1 MSLSEK
7 HFSIDALTCMTDL
20 HLHLDGAISPQSARV
35 LAQMQGIKLPED
47 DDKLLSQLSL
57 GGNCDSLDEF
67 LCAFSLPCSLLRS
80 EDAIRCAVETLL
92 RELKSQGVM
101 YAEIRFAPQILT
113 TQTMTQEQAVCAA
126 IDGMRGGAIP
136 ANLILCCMRGDGN
149 SAQNMETAELAAE
162 YFGRGVAAL
171 DLAGSEAAFPIEGF
185 RDIFSFAREKGVPFT
200 IHAGEAA
207 GAQNVWA
214 ALSLGASRIGHG
226 IRAIEDKTL
235 LAELAKRH
243 IPLEMCPTSNLM
255 TASVP
260 SLAEWPLR
268 TYLDAGIAVTI
279 NTDDPAIERTDIK
292 REFRLLADAF
302 ALDKEEVRQLL
313 VNSVRA
319 SFVDDALK
327 QTLLQKIDD
336 NFAAVCKE

>member
-1 MSLSEK
+1 MPSSK
-7 HFSIDALTCMTDL
+7 KRFSIDALTCLTDL

-35 LAQMQGIKLPED
+35 LAQMQGIALPED
-47 DDKLLSQLSL
+47 DGELLSLLSL
-57 GGNCDSLDEF
+57 SGNCSDLEEF
-67 LCAFSLPCSLLRS
+67 LSVFAFPCSLLRT

-101 YAEIRFAPQILT
+101 YVEIRFAPQILT
-113 TQTMTQEQAVCAA
+113 SGDLTQEQAVLAA
-126 IDGMRGGAIP
+126 IEGMRGGAIP
-136 ANLILCCMRGDGN
+136 ANLILCCMRESGL
-149 SAQNMETAELAAE
+149 SEQNWKTAELAVK
-162 YFGRGVAAL
+162 YLGKGVAAL
-171 DLAGSEAAFPIEGF
+171 DLAGSESAFPTEGF
-185 RDIFSFAREKGVPFT
+185 RDIFSFACEKGVPFT
-200 IHAGEAA
+200 IHAGEAV

-214 ALSLGASRIGHG
+214 ALSLGTNRIGHG
-226 IRAIEDKTL
+226 IRSGEDKNL
-235 LAELAKRH
+235 LAELANRN

-302 ALDKEEVRQLL
+302 ALSKEEIRQLL

-319 SFVDDALK
+319 SFANDALK

-336 NFAAVCKE
+336 DFAAV